1 MTAIVNSIKPYL
13 TVKQVP
19 SRYPAFTE
27 GSIRWLI
34 FHEKTNGFY
43 RCVRRIGRKVLI
55 DLDQFES
62 WIDEQ
67 GGQYASK

>member
-1 MTAIVNSIKPYL
+1 MTVYL
-13 TVKQVP
+13 SKRLAPVKKIP
-19 SRYPAFTE
+19 IIYPDSFTE
-27 GSIRWLI
+27 SAVRWLI
-34 FHEKTNGFY
+34 FNENQNGFS

-67 GGQYASK
+67 GGAICG

>member
-1 MTAIVNSIKPYL
+1 MLENLSKRLAPVKKIPAI
-13 TVKQVP
+13 
-19 SRYPAFTE
+19 YPDSFTE
-27 GSIRWLI
+27 ASIRWLI
-34 FHEKTNGFY
+34 FNEHQNGFS

-67 GGQYASK
+67 GGSKC